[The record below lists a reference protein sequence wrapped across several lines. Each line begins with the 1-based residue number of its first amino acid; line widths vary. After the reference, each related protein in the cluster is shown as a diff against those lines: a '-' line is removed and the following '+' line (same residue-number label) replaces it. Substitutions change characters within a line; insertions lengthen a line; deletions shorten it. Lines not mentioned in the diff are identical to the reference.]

1 MKKII
6 CVCTEN
12 TCRSPMLEVILKKK
26 LKQAN
31 LTNIKVDSA
40 GVYAISGTSIE
51 PNSKKV
57 INEHGYRVGNRKAK
71 QLKMSMVDQNTLLLT
86 VSSNHKSVLKNIE
99 KVVALSELKGGYDI
113 PDPYGKDIEVYRHCY
128 ELLDDIT
135 DIVVDYIKNGK
146 LRW

>member
-40 GVYAISGTSIE
+40 GVYAISGTTLE
-51 PNSKKV
+51 PYSKKV
-57 INEHGYRVGNRKAK
+57 INEHGLRVGNRKAK
-71 QLKMSMVDQNTLLLT
+71 QLKASMVNEDTLLLT
-86 VSSNHKSVLKNIE
+86 ISIAHKQVLRNME
-99 KVVALSELKGGYDI
+99 KVISVSEFYGGMNI
-113 PDPYGKDIEVYRHCY
+113 PDPYGKEIEVYRHCFK
-128 ELLDDIT
+128 LLEDIA
-135 DIVVDYIKNGK
+135 DIIVEYIKNGK

>member
-12 TCRSPMLEVILKKK
+12 TCRSPMLEVLLKHK
-26 LKQAN
+26 LKEAK
-31 LTNIKVDSA
+31 LNIKVDSA
-40 GVYAISGTSIE
+40 GIYANAGGVIA

-57 INEHGYRVGNRKAK
+57 INEHGYRVGNRKSK
-71 QLKMSMVDQNTLLLT
+71 QLKMSMVDKNTLLLT
-86 VSSNHKSVLKNIE
+86 VSSSHKSVLKNIE
-99 KVVALSELKGGYDI
+99 KVVALSEFEGGYDI
-113 PDPYGKDIEVYRHCY
+113 PDPYGKDIDVYRHCY

-135 DIVVDYIKNGK
+135 DIVVDYIEKGK